1 MSRENELFSLGHV
14 PGCAFRKSRRASASA
29 MKRARTGKNEAKR
42 CASHSFQLF
51 FPFFCRLFLSS
62 VSICFSPVPA
72 ASLNQTNL
80 GDQQVGKA
88 DITFPRHQND
98 ANNLTE
104 LHWTHQ
110 QLKSPPSPQL
120 KLHNKQ
126 RLLKTYFYE
135 R

>member
-1 MSRENELFSLGHV
+1 MSRENELFSLDHV

-29 MKRARTGKNEAKR
+29 MKGARTGKNGVEKM
-42 CASHSFQLF
+42 CVPSFQLF

-62 VSICFSPVPA
+62 VSLCFSLVPA
-72 ASLNQTNL
+72 ASLKQPNL

-126 RLLKTYFYE
+126 RLLKAYFYE